1 MDGTEHGH
9 TCATSAER
17 LYGRGSAVTVNVK
30 VMNGRRCTIASCL
43 LLHVD
48 KLSSAVSS
56 GSLNGFTVS
65 DDLKATARSEP
76 TTGHIGCPL
85 HFSKQD
91 LGSKPVEH
99 PRAAHYAFAQ
109 EQAARAVYSSL
120 VDQGY
125 MRRVEHWGSN

>member
-17 LYGRGSAVTVNVK
+17 LYGRVSAVTVNVK
-30 VMNGRRCTIASCL
+30 VMDGRRCTIASCVL
-43 LLHVD
+43 
-48 KLSSAVSS
+48 
-56 GSLNGFTVS
+56 LNGFTVS
-65 DDLKATARSEP
+65 DDLKATAWSEP

-91 LGSKPVEH
+91 LGSEPVEH